1 MKSERYQEDD
11 DDIELLVDL
20 LFESNFSLSQIA
32 KELNWPLDKVNK
44 KINALGLSWIKERRK
59 KMSRGQTALT
69 AIMQKLLPGEII
81 INEYHIGDKLKLDVY
96 CEKYKIAAE
105 YHGRQHFY
113 YTSRFYD
120 SKYEFEEAVKR
131 DTKKA
136 EWCKN
141 NNIALVVFRYNDS
154 LTEQSVFDR
163 MLDAIRSSETVEVQ
177 KNKRKI
183 TDSEAYRIS
192 KKRNSEYRKKAYRA
206 IKEKKK
212 NNDRNT
218 GNRDY

>member
-1 MKSERYQEDD
+1 MRSSKFNDDD
-11 DDIELLVDL
+11 DDIELLIDL
-20 LFESNFSLSQIA
+20 LFESNYSLSQIS

-69 AIMQKLLPGEII
+69 AIMQKLLVGENVT
-81 INEYHIGDKLKLDVY
+81 NEFHIGDKLKLDVY

-120 SKYEFEEAVKR
+120 SRYDFEEAIKR

-136 EWCKN
+136 QWCKD
-141 NNIALVVFRYNDS
+141 NNIALIVFRYNDS
-154 LTEQSVFDR
+154 LTEQAVFDR
-163 MLDAIRSSETVEVQ
+163 MLDAIRLNPIVE
-177 KNKRKI
+177 KDNKKKRI
-183 TDSEAYRIS
+183 SDSEAYQIS
-192 KKRNSEYRKKAYRA
+192 KKRNSDYRKKLYR
-206 IKEKKK
+206 INKEKKK
-212 NNDRNT
+212 NDRNP
-218 GNRDY
+218 G

>member
-1 MKSERYQEDD
+1 MKSDRYQEDD

-20 LFESNFSLSQIA
+20 LFESSYSLSQIA
-32 KELNWPLDKVNK
+32 KELDWPLEKVNK
-44 KINALGLSWIKERRK
+44 KINLLGLSWIKERRK

-69 AIMQKLLPGEII
+69 AIMQKLLPGEKV

-113 YTSRFYD
+113 YTSRFYE
-120 SKYEFEEAVKR
+120 SKYDFEEAVKR
-131 DTKKA
+131 DVKKA
-136 EWCKN
+136 QWCKDN
-141 NNIALVVFRYNDS
+141 GIALIVFRYNDS
-154 LTEQSVFDR
+154 LTEQAVFDR
-163 MLDAIRSSETVEVQ
+163 MLDAIRSSDVVE
-177 KNKRKI
+177 KNKKKRSL
-183 TDSEAYRIS
+183 TDSEAYKIS
-192 KKRNSEYRKKAYRA
+192 KKKNSEYRKKAYRA
-206 IKEKKK
+206 LKEKKK